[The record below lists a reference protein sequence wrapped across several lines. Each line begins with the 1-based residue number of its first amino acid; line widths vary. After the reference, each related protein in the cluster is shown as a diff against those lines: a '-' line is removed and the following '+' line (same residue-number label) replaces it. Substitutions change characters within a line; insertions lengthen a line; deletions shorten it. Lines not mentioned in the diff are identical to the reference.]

1 MIHTLQIYEELQKA
15 LGPDAAKAITNI
27 LAKIYD
33 DLQNTVTKA
42 EFNELREV
50 VKELAEAQ
58 KKTEERLDAL
68 THRVEELAEAQKR
81 TEARVEELAEAQK
94 KTEERLDALTHRV
107 EELAEA
113 QKRTEAR
120 VEELAKAQKK
130 TEERLDALTHRVEE
144 LAEAQ
149 KRTEAR
155 VEELAEAQ
163 KRTEEEL
170 QKLIKEHGETRRQLG
185 GLSMTVGYILE
196 NEAFKALPKLLKR
209 DYGLD
214 VKGRLR
220 RQFVKDNQGQYIE
233 VNIVGEAAQNG
244 KTVMIVGESKSQL
257 SKRGVDEFLR
267 KKLRRLEG
275 VFENMFPVLV
285 THMITSP
292 DVENYAK
299 DQGIAL
305 YYSFDF

>member
-1 MIHTLQIYEELQKA
+1 MLHTLKIYEELQKA
-15 LGPDAAKAITNI
+15 LDPAAAKIITEI
-27 LAKIYD
+27 LAGIYN

-42 EFNELREV
+42 EFNELKEV
-50 VKELAEAQ
+50 V
-58 KKTEERLDAL
+58 
-68 THRVEELAEAQKR
+68 HELAEAQKR
-81 TEARVEELAEAQK
+81 TEA
-94 KTEERLDALTHRV
+94 
-107 EELAEA
+107 
-113 QKRTEAR
+113 
-120 VEELAKAQKK
+120 
-130 TEERLDALTHRVEE
+130 RVEE

-185 GLSMTVGYILE
+185 GLSITVGYILE

-244 KTVMIVGESKSQL
+244 KSVMIVGESKSQL